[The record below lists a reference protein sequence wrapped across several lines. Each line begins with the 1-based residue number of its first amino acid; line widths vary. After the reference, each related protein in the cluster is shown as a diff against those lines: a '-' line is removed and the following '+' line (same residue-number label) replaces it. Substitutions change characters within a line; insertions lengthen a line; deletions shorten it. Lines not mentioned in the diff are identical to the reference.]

1 MAKWSTQ
8 DYYLTVFLHTQG
20 YDVEI
25 DPESKPGKAIFLIED
40 DERREEL
47 VNQYLKGRALVNPLT
62 FKQSAQII
70 KSMMYNR

>member
-1 MAKWSTQ
+1 MAKWATV

-25 DPESKPGKAIFLIED
+25 DPKSTPGKAIFLIED
-40 DERREEL
+40 DGRRKEL
-47 VNQYLKGRALVNPLT
+47 VEKYLHNEALVNPLD
-62 FKQSAQII
+62 FKHSAQII